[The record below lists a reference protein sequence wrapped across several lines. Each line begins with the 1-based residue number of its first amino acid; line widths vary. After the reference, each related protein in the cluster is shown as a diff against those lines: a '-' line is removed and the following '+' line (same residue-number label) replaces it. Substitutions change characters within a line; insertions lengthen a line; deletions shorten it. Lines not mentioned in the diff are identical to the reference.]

1 MTTLDTIFTDAVHGS
16 SCGISQPSSFN
27 PSLYTLASTSVEV
40 STECVTHRLMLLP
53 VIRALGA
60 GRSLQG
66 GPAPFT
72 PSLTVKGASPVA
84 VSTEFG
90 NRPWQ
95 VIRGLRAGNDTS
107 VEEQRPIPF
116 MARKGGTPMPRRTPE
131 STLAVD
137 AISDARRYLM
147 AMFMGNDDRLDAI
160 EEGALLLIDTAAYR
174 ATRTDLNRRVGE
186 NYTSHGDVSPR
197 LLREIDE
204 IDRDYAHVIE
214 LHAA

>member
-1 MTTLDTIFTDAVHGS
+1 
-16 SCGISQPSSFN
+16 
-27 PSLYTLASTSVEV
+27 
-40 STECVTHRLMLLP
+40 
-53 VIRALGA
+53 
-60 GRSLQG
+60 
-66 GPAPFT
+66 
-72 PSLTVKGASPVA
+72 
-84 VSTEFG
+84 
-90 NRPWQ
+90 
-95 VIRGLRAGNDTS
+95 
-107 VEEQRPIPF
+107 
-116 MARKGGTPMPRRTPE
+116 MPRRTPE

-174 ATRTDLNRRVGE
+174 ATRTDLNHRVGE

-214 LHAA
+214 LQAA